1 MKTLWNKVWATVI
14 YFLGV
19 GSILLSEDMTGFV
32 VCLIIALGLYF
43 AREDVFDNE
52 VFNEPESAPVYTC
65 RKN

>member
-1 MKTLWNKVWATVI
+1 MKTFWNKFYATVV

-19 GSILLSEDMTGFV
+19 GSILLSEDITGFV

-43 AREDVFDNE
+43 AREDVFDDE
-52 VFNEPESAPVYTC
+52 VFDEPESAQMYTG